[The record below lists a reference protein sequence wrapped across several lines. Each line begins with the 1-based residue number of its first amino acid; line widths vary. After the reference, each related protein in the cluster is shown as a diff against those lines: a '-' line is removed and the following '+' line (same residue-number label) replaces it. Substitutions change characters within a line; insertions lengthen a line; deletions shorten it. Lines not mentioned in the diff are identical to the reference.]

1 MTRLRFVVY
10 HVYFFFIQRDTDP
23 TCPVIFAC
31 VELMLDLLNRLGAEN
46 MLSSLQSCVSG
57 VGHHGPYSLI
67 TMLLEVVCC
76 MLLFYQFCV
85 VVKGFIV
92 SSNTNRHFVRRV
104 GHCGVLPWMAYIVL
118 WLTVLRSLLNNYR

>member
-1 MTRLRFVVY
+1 MGFCVLCLYERLVSIDFILRLRFVVY

-57 VGHHGPYSLI
+57 VGLHGPYSLI
-67 TMLLEVVCC
+67 TMLLEVV
-76 MLLFYQFCV
+76 
-85 VVKGFIV
+85 
-92 SSNTNRHFVRRV
+92 
-104 GHCGVLPWMAYIVL
+104 
-118 WLTVLRSLLNNYR
+118 